1 MSKTRVLVVDDDPN
15 LSRLAAMILESTGTY
30 EVMVVNQS
38 KAALAA
44 ARQFQPAL
52 MLLDVDMPEKSGGDI
67 AREAAA
73 DAGLRSIPVLFLTGL
88 VSHDEAGTSVYESGG
103 MRFLSKPVEPA
114 LLLSSVASLVPRGAL
129 AA

>member
-73 DAGLRSIPVLFLTGL
+73 DAGLRGIPVLFLTGL

>member
-38 KAALAA
+38 KAALVA

-52 MLLDVDMPEKSGGDI
+52 MLLDVDMPDKSGGDI

-73 DAGLRSIPVLFLTGL
+73 DAALRDIPVLFLTGL
-88 VSHDEAGTSVYESGG
+88 VSRDEAGTSVYESGG

-114 LLLSSVASLVPRGAL
+114 LLLSSVASLVRQSAL